1 MDVYKINETKDTR
14 NEVPFRLNNLLDNIS
29 KEYARKA
36 GGRALLFEHRHKNV
50 GDITVRGDA
59 DKLEQILDNLL
70 TNAIKFTLSGTI
82 RFHTEYMAGRLYVEV
97 GDTGIGMDEETFG
110 TCLPSV
116 RACGAGDKLG
126 RFRSWAFLSRKL
138 L

>member
-1 MDVYKINETKDTR
+1 M
-14 NEVPFRLNNLLDNIS
+14 
-29 KEYARKA
+29 
-36 GGRALLFEHRHKNV
+36 LFEHRHKKV

-97 GDTGIGMDEETFG
+97 GDTGIGMDEETQRHIFDRFYRAAPYPDDRG
-110 TCLPSV
+110 NGLGLSIVRRVVTLCGGSVTVFSRPGNGSTFTVTLP
-116 RACGAGDKLG
+116 AEG
-126 RFRSWAFLSRKL
+126 
-138 L
+138 

>member
-29 KEYARKA
+29 KEYAAKRVA
-36 GGRALLFEHRHKNV
+36 GPCCSTHRHKNV

-97 GDTGIGMDEETFG
+97 GDTGIGMDEETLERVFR
-110 TCLPSV
+110 PFE
-116 RACGAGDKLG
+116 RAAAGE
-126 RFRSWAFLSRKL
+126 
-138 L
+138 